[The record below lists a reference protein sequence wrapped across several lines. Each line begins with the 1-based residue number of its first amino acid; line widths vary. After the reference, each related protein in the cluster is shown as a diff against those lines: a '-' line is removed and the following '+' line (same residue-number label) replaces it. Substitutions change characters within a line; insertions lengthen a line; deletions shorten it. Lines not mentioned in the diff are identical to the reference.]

1 MVNNQLI
8 LLVPP
13 NRNPLQFGKNKLLFI
28 NTNPIRILVTLLN
41 RDWSNFLIYLILI
54 MSKDLTKNV
63 LYVDDE
69 ENNLIA
75 FKASF
80 RRHFSVFT
88 AISAFEAQKI
98 LAEHEIHVLITDQR
112 MPETLGTDLLAQAV
126 KDYPDQIRILL
137 TGFSDIEAIRDAIN
151 RGQIYHYLQKP
162 WNDIEL
168 KEAVENAYKIYHL
181 KKKQQEL
188 SKQLLLTNEQ
198 LEFMLRQKLL
208 S

>member
-1 MVNNQLI
+1 MSDQ
-8 LLVPP
+8 
-13 NRNPLQFGKNKLLFI
+13 
-28 NTNPIRILVTLLN
+28 TNI
-41 RDWSNFLIYLILI
+41 
-54 MSKDLTKNV
+54 NV

-69 ENNLIA
+69 ENNLLA

-80 RRHFSVFT
+80 RRHFTVFT
-88 AISAFEAQKI
+88 AISADEGKKI
-98 LAEHEIHVLITDQR
+98 LAENEIHVLITDQR
-112 MPETLGTDLLAQAV
+112 MPGTLGTELLAQAV

-137 TGFSDIEAIRDAIN
+137 TGFSDIEAIKDAIN

-162 WNDIEL
+162 WNDNDL
-168 KEAVENAYKIYHL
+168 KETIESAFKVYHL

-188 SKQLLLTNEQ
+188 SQQLMITNEQ